1 MPFEIFVAQ
10 LIACVDAAISVSGST
25 SPVSVSGSIP
35 ICIRLRLRFRRAQDK
50 SRNLA
55 LVGQAAE
62 AAVNCKP

>member
-25 SPVSVSGSIP
+25 SPVPVSFP
-35 ICIRLRLRFRRAQDK
+35 ICLRLRLRFRRAQDK